1 MFEKKCKIT
10 RFFGFEPTT
19 GAIMLTFQSHNYYV
33 ISFYSRSLP
42 YLISWSG
49 VILET
54 LSVTQQ
60 SVHNLLKPNF
70 HYSVHIRIPP
80 VRILSYINSCHTI
93 RRDFPNIHNM
103 IIKYK
108 CMFSKYSLHQIFPPN
123 LIAPLP

>member
-1 MFEKKCKIT
+1 MFEKNSKMT

-19 GAIMLTFQSHNYYV
+19 GIIMLIFHSHNYYV
-33 ISFYSRSLP
+33 ISFYSRFLP

-54 LSVTQQ
+54 LSVSQQ
-60 SVHNLLKPNF
+60 NVHTLLKPKF
-70 HYSVHIRIPP
+70 HYSFHIRRQP
-80 VRILSYINSCHTI
+80 VRILRYINSCHTI
-93 RRDFPNIHNM
+93 RTDFPNIHNM